1 MDFRPSE
8 AERVTRQAV
17 REFAEREIAP
27 HVMAW
32 DEAQA
37 FPLDL
42 VPRLAALGLLGIQ
55 FPERYG
61 GAGLT
66 AVEYC
71 ICIEELARV
80 DPAVALTVAAHN
92 GLAAAPHRHVWLG
105 CAEGALAH
113 PPGAGRDAGGV
124 GAHRTRRWK

>member
-66 AVEYC
+66 RCRILHLHRGTGEGRPGRRLDRGGAQRSRGC
-71 ICIEELARV
+71 
-80 DPAVALTVAAHN
+80 
-92 GLAAAPHRHVWLG
+92 PHRHVWL
-105 CAEGALAH
+105 
-113 PPGAGRDAGGV
+113 
-124 GAHRTRRWK
+124 